1 MKKISIILILSVIF
15 SSLGCQQSYMTKKG
29 DESLPYLEED
39 KGFLYRASRDAEQAK
54 YSALYDN
61 YAFTKNA
68 LYYSALKVT
77 DYPWQKFDRINISIK
92 NLYLIHTPVIDSF
105 LTGTLVAASSALII
119 YQGMYKDT
127 YIPISD
133 FK

>member
-1 MKKISIILILSVIF
+1 MKYITCLLIFCIIF
-15 SSLGCQQSYMTKKG
+15 SSFGCQQSYIAKKN
-29 DESLPYLEED
+29 DESLSYLEEE
-39 KGFLYRASRDAEQAK
+39 KSFLYRASRDAEQAK

-77 DYPWQKFDRINISIK
+77 DYPWQKYDRINITIK
-92 NLYLIHTPVIDSF
+92 NMYFIHTPVIDSF

-119 YQGMYKDT
+119 YQGMYKNK
-127 YIPISD
+127 YISIPD
-133 FK
+133 F